1 MSPFFIYEYLYN
13 MKKVLFEDI
22 SKMKSLIT
30 ILEDYI
36 TVNDG
41 GYDFIDSDKDSTKY
55 DKINRALLD
64 DINKA
69 AKDAGLEVTITT
81 AISGHSSK
89 KSRHASGNAVDIALI
104 NGKGSGGATNSS
116 NGDSSFRKMGD
127 KIVSKLES
135 MGYKRNTESGN
146 EKAVL
151 WQTNLGGNHYNHIHV
166 SNKGTS
172 TTQDTTSSTDSETKK
187 SAPLVPT
194 EPEKVSDFE
203 QMMKFV
209 GQTIDPLV
217 KTYTKTKSQLKS
229 ESIQEGEI
237 KSGKFKAT
245 NPSQE
250 LIWEFD
256 NGKIV
261 DEISDC
267 ENSMTILFNQDG
279 QNYYVEY
286 CGVERMRKR
295 IGDVLDMG
303 DKLGNSSEKI
313 IGTFFDSQ
321 QKPIRQ
327 NVSKEI
333 EPKQDK
339 KTDSYSPEKYAMF
352 RDEEGE
358 IPNTSL
364 GQLYQL
370 TKNLNPLAARY
381 ALDDKGN
388 PVKVQQGLF
397 GSTATDSSKLP
408 KNMSYLEKIK
418 LARTPDAAKKK
429 GIKVVDDRPEGKGS
443 KYLRP
448 QYKIKEEI
456 EIIKRLLQ

>member
-1 MSPFFIYEYLYN
+1 
-13 MKKVLFEDI
+13 
-22 SKMKSLIT
+22 
-30 ILEDYI
+30 
-36 TVNDG
+36 
-41 GYDFIDSDKDSTKY
+41 
-55 DKINRALLD
+55 
-64 DINKA
+64 
-69 AKDAGLEVTITT
+69 
-81 AISGHSSK
+81 
-89 KSRHASGNAVDIALI
+89 
-104 NGKGSGGATNSS
+104 
-116 NGDSSFRKMGD
+116 MGD

-166 SNKGTS
+166 SNKGAS

-187 SAPLVPT
+187 SAQLVPT

-303 DKLGNSSEKI
+303 DKLGNSTERI
-313 IGTFFDSQ
+313 IGTFFDNQ

-418 LARTPDAAKKK
+418 LARTPDAANKK
-429 GIKVVDDRPEGKGS
+429 GIKVVDARPEGKGS

>member
-1 MSPFFIYEYLYN
+1 M
-13 MKKVLFEDI
+13 
-22 SKMKSLIT
+22 T

-41 GYDFIDSDKDSTKY
+41 GYDFIDSDKDSTRY

-69 AKDAGLEVTITT
+69 AKDVGLEVTITT
-81 AISGHSSK
+81 ASSGHSSK
-89 KSRHASGNAVDIALI
+89 KSRHSSGNAVDIALI

-135 MGYKRNTESGN
+135 MGYKRNSESGN

-166 SNKGTS
+166 SNKGTTTTQGDDKS
-172 TTQDTTSSTDSETKK
+172 TTTDNSTKK
-187 SAPLVPT
+187 PILVPSDT
-194 EPEKVSDFE
+194 DNEPQALQSMLNFVS
-203 QMMKFV
+203 K
-209 GQTIDPLV
+209 TIDPLV
-217 KTYTKTKSQLKS
+217 KAYTKTKSQLKS
-229 ESIQEGEI
+229 ESIQEQEI
-237 KSGKFKAT
+237 KAGKFKAA
-245 NPSQE
+245 NPTEE
-250 LIWEFD
+250 LIWGFD
-256 NGKIV
+256 NGKVV
-261 DEISDC
+261 DQISDC
-267 ENSMTILFNQDG
+267 EDSITILFNQDD
-279 QNYYVEY
+279 QKYYVEY
-286 CGVERMRKR
+286 CGIERIRKR
-295 IGDVLDMG
+295 IGDVLNMG
-303 DKLGNSSEKI
+303 DKLGNSTKKI
-313 IGTFFDSQ
+313 TGTFFDNR
-321 QKPIRQ
+321 QKPIEQ
-327 NVSKEI
+327 VQSKEI
-333 EPKQDK
+333 KPKKDL
-339 KTDSYSPEKYAMF
+339 KTDPYSPEKYAIF
-352 RDEEGE
+352 RDEKGE

-381 ALDDKGN
+381 ALDDDGN

-397 GSTATDSSKLP
+397 GSTATDSDMLP

-418 LARTPDAAKKK
+418 LARTPNAAKKK
-429 GIKVVDDRPEGKGS
+429 GLKVVDTRPSGTGQ

-456 EIIKRLLQ
+456 ELIKRLLK

>member
-81 AISGHSSK
+81 ASSGHSSK
-89 KSRHASGNAVDIALI
+89 KSRHSSGNAVDIALI

-151 WQTNLGGNHYNHIHV
+151 WQTNLGGNHFNHIHV

-172 TTQDTTSSTDSETKK
+172 TTQDDDKSTTTDKK
-187 SAPLVPT
+187 ITPQLVPT
-194 EPEKVSDFE
+194 EPEKVSDFQ
-203 QMMKFV
+203 QMMNFV
-209 GQTIDPLV
+209 GQTVDPLV
-217 KTYTKTKSQLKS
+217 KAYTKTKSQLKG
-229 ESIQEGEI
+229 ESIQEQEI
-237 KSGKFKAT
+237 KAGKFKAT
-245 NPSQE
+245 NPTQE

-256 NGKIV
+256 NGKVV
-261 DEISDC
+261 DQISDC
-267 ENSMTILFNQDG
+267 EDATTILFTFEDQRF
-279 QNYYVEY
+279 YVEY
-286 CGVERMRKR
+286 CGVERSRKR
-295 IGDVLDMG
+295 IGDTLQLG
-303 DKLGNSSEKI
+303 DKLGNSTDKI
-313 IGTFFDSQ
+313 IGTFFDATK
-321 QKPIRQ
+321 KP
-327 NVSKEI
+327 VEKETPK
-333 EPKQDK
+333 ELNPKQDL
-339 KTDSYSPEKYAMF
+339 KTDPYSPEKYAIF

-364 GQLYQL
+364 QQLYQL
-370 TKNLNPLAARY
+370 SKNLNPLAARY
-381 ALDDKGN
+381 AVDDKGN

-397 GSTATDSSKLP
+397 GSTATDSGKLP
-408 KNMSYLEKIK
+408 KNMSYFDKIK
-418 LARTPDAAKKK
+418 MARTPDAAKKK
-429 GIKVVDDRPEGKGS
+429 GLKVVDTRPGGKGS

-456 EIIKRLLQ
+456 EIIKRLLK